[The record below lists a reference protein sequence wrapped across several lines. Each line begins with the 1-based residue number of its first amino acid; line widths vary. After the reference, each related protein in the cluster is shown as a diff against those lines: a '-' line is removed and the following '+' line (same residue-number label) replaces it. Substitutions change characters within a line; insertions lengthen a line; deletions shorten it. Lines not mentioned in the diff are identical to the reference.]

1 MRMKTVLMIACAL
14 FMGAS
19 AVNAQNTELPK
30 DGDLFQGLTRSITY
44 DRMIPP
50 HGLQVTFDK
59 TVHIIFPAS
68 VTYVDLGSANIM
80 AGKADGAENVIRV
93 KATKRWFKGETN
105 MSVITEDGS
114 FYAFNVKYAKEPD
127 KLNIEMKDFIHDGS
141 AVNRPNNSMDIYLKE
156 LGSESPVLV
165 RLVMKSI
172 WKQNER
178 IVKHIGSKGFG
189 IHFLLKGI
197 YTHNGLLYF
206 HTEIKNSSNV
216 PFDVDYIT
224 WKIVDKKVLKRTA
237 IQEQVIQPLRTQN
250 FVLNVS
256 GNSSERTVWTMDKFT
271 LPDDK
276 CLVVDLT
283 MGQASAQRCLPKM
296 QGIEINV
303 ACVDGKPLS
312 AAFCGGAALSTNT
325 KNGSKWVFGGEYL
338 QRNYAYDEDMTIPV
352 AQFTAEGGYY
362 KKLLTDASKTLFI
375 YGGVSALAGYESV
388 NRGKTL
394 LPDGA
399 TLQDRDAFVY
409 GGALTLNVEVYLSD
423 RLALMG
429 NVRERCLWG
438 NDTGHFHTQYGVGV
452 KLIIN

>member
-1 MRMKTVLMIACAL
+1 MKTVLMIACAL

-224 WKIVDKKVLKRTA
+224 WKIVDKKVVKRTA

-271 LPDDK
+271 LLDDK
-276 CLVVDLT
+276 CLVLEL
-283 MGQASAQRCLPKM
+283 A
-296 QGIEINV
+296 E
-303 ACVDGKPLS
+303 
-312 AAFCGGAALSTNT
+312 
-325 KNGSKWVFGGEYL
+325 KNGG
-338 QRNYAYDEDMTIPV
+338 RNQ
-352 AQFTAEGGYY
+352 QFVIE
-362 KKLLTDASKTLFI
+362 
-375 YGGVSALAGYESV
+375 
-388 NRGKTL
+388 N
-394 LPDGA
+394 
-399 TLQDRDAFVY
+399 
-409 GGALTLNVEVYLSD
+409 SD
-423 RLALMG
+423 L
-429 NVRERCLWG
+429 VRA
-438 NDTGHFHTQYGVGV
+438 
-452 KLIIN
+452 KLISELKVK